1 VYFSGNGNGSASAQN
16 FCNKTQNAEIC
27 NCNRKRKRIMFSGH
41 TFGSGLD
48 LINTVTANEF
58 TNFSYANEL
67 QRHVTVAVIIL
78 KIRVID
84 DVAF

>member
-1 VYFSGNGNGSASAQN
+1 MDPRVH
-16 FCNKTQNAEIC
+16 KTFVIKPRMQKSVTATG
-27 NCNRKRKRIMFSGH
+27 KKRIRVSGH

-78 KIRVID
+78 KMRVMD